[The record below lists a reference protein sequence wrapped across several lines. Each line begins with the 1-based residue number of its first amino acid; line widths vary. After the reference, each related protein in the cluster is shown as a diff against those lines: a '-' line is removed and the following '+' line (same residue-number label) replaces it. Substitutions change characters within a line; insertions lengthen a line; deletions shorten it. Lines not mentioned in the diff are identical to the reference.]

1 MRRLQ
6 QLSAGG
12 DDVPHAHCRCRDIS
26 DAFEFA
32 DSHPGGLS
40 GGIVVSGERS
50 ALAPRGQHHV

>member
-12 DDVPHAHCRCRDIS
+12 DDLSHAHCRSHDIS
-26 DAFEFA
+26 DTFELA

-40 GGIVVSGERS
+40 GGIVVSGERPP
-50 ALAPRGQHHV
+50 LAPRGQHRV